1 MKDLEFNTM
10 NINLIISGGGFRA
23 TLFHLGVAK
32 HLVKLNL
39 FEKIRVISSVSG
51 GSILNAL
58 ISLHFEKIKSE
69 EDFIKLIEEPII
81 KMIKGDFRNN
91 VMLHTIFAI
100 KSKSVKKILNK
111 RLYHNKKMS
120 DLSDKLTSIINAT
133 DINQGRRWIFT
144 QDKFGGF
151 DHDYSDMTE
160 KISISKAVHSSMAFP
175 GLVSPEII
183 KKEKYNFPI
192 KDNVAKKIQLIDGG
206 VYDNTGIFSAKE
218 YLGEPNTLNIASD
231 TIEVFSSTKKKLGLL
246 NQFKRVF
253 FLVLDLKTRKE
264 RSYFVDRLTIKKNEK
279 ENCMK
284 NKIKGVI
291 FLAEKTCKYYKNIC
305 PSEDIVPDTIN
316 SIPDSIGYG
325 DDIVKLISRIRTDL
339 DRFSDVEID
348 CLMYHGAS
356 LLDVSLRKWHPDIY
370 KNCNTAILNK
380 PNYTN
385 KKLKKAL
392 SKSDK
397 TRVFRSR

>member
-1 MKDLEFNTM
+1 MKELQFKTM

-69 EDFIKLIEEPII
+69 EDFIKLIEKPII

-91 VMLHTIFAI
+91 VLLHTIFAI
-100 KSKSVKKILNK
+100 KSKSVKKMLDK
-111 RLYHNKKMS
+111 KLFHNKNMS
-120 DLSDKLTSIINAT
+120 DLSEKLTTIINAT

-151 DHDYSDMTE
+151 DHDYSDKTDE
-160 KISISKAVHSSMAFP
+160 IPISKAVHSSMAFP

-183 KKEKYNFPI
+183 NKGDYNFPI
-192 KDNVAKKIQLIDGG
+192 KDDAAKKVQLIDGG
-206 VYDNTGIFSAKE
+206 VYDNTGIFSAKK
-218 YLGEPNTLNIASD
+218 YLGESNTLNIASD

-264 RSYFVDRLTIKKNEK
+264 RSYFVDRMTIKKNKK

-284 NKIKGVI
+284 DKIKGVI
-291 FLAEKTCKYYKNIC
+291 FLAEKTCKHYRDFSSND
-305 PSEDIVPDTIN
+305 DIIPDTKDT
-316 SIPDSIGYG
+316 IPDDIGYEK
-325 DDIVKLISRIRTDL
+325 DIVKLISRIRTDL

-370 KNCNTAILNK
+370 KNCSTVILDK

-385 KKLKKAL
+385 KELKKGL

-397 TRVFRSR
+397 TRIFRF

>member
-1 MKDLEFNTM
+1 MKDLQFNTM
-10 NINLIISGGGFRA
+10 NINLMISGGGFRA

-39 FEKIRVISSVSG
+39 FDKIRVISSASG

-58 ISLHFEKIKSE
+58 ISLHFDKIKSE
-69 EDFIKLIEEPII
+69 EDFIRLIEKPII

-91 VMLHTIFAI
+91 ALLHTAFTI
-100 KSKSVKKILNK
+100 KSKSVKKMLDNQ
-111 RLYHNKKMS
+111 LYHKKKMS
-120 DLSDKLTSIINAT
+120 ELSNKLTSIINAT

-151 DHDYSDMTE
+151 DHDYSNMTD

-183 KKEKYNFPI
+183 KKKKYNFPI

-218 YLGEPNTLNIASD
+218 YLGKLNTLNIVSD
-231 TIEVFSSTKKKLGLL
+231 TIEVFSSTKKKLGLF
-246 NQFKRVF
+246 NQFKRIF
-253 FLVLDLKTRKE
+253 FLVMDLKTRKE

-284 NKIKGVI
+284 DKIKGVI
-291 FLAEKTCKYYKNIC
+291 FLAEKTCKHYREYSS
-305 PSEDIVPDTIN
+305 SEEVIPDTMN
-316 SIPDSIGYG
+316 AIPDDIGYD

-370 KNCNTAILNK
+370 KNCSTVILNK

-385 KKLKKAL
+385 EKLKKGL

-397 TRVFRSR
+397 TRIFRF